1 MIIVVCAGT
10 TKPLVLPL
18 QGACTG
24 TTRGLYG
31 IYKMLVVRLQ
41 KACSRTTNSFE
52 QTPLRQNAVRTKAI
66 NHLFLAFNVSRTAC
80 KGAIAFANR
89 PLILAC

>member
-31 IYKMLVVRLQ
+31 GYKILVVRLQ

-52 QTPLRQNAVRTKAI
+52 QTPLRQNAVYGQKQ
-66 NHLFLAFNVSRTAC
+66 
-80 KGAIAFANR
+80 
-89 PLILAC
+89 